1 MFSGRLTGNVS
12 LLVGVYS
19 SMLFTLFS
27 PRRITRA
34 GALILSLALP
44 AARAQ
49 TAPTSRSDTL
59 RLSLGDA
66 VSLAMRQSDEV
77 GIAAAQV
84 DVADA
89 LYGTARAS
97 TLPQLRFT
105 GSYVHV
111 YESARGQAVGAV
123 FNQPNTYGTN
133 LNLSQTLFQG
143 GRLVSAMRA
152 AGDLRE
158 AAKLDEH
165 EQRAQVTIQVQRA
178 YLQALFANRIA
189 ELQQENL
196 ALASSRLTQIE
207 QFERAGRAARYDV
220 LRARVERSNIEP
232 LAIQASSDREL
243 ALLEL
248 KRVLNL
254 PVEQPIALVTRVD
267 STSAAGLLA
276 AITDTNSYAD
286 RAAIRSAELNVAAK
300 RLGVA
305 VARADYYPSLSV
317 FFQSGFQAFPPIGQG
332 LPTGRGA
339 LIEQACPAGSPAG
352 RLCQNGGWFS
362 DRQLGLNVS
371 VPVFDGMRVKS
382 AVDLAEAQARLA
394 ELQLRQQR
402 EAVSIDVARARA
414 ELRRSSAVF
423 AARRQ
428 NSLEADEAF
437 RLATLRFARGLS
449 TQLEV
454 SDAQLALLTAQST
467 EARATYDLFL
477 ASADLARALGRPIPV
492 PPSAMSPASR

>member
-1 MFSGRLTGNVS
+1 
-12 LLVGVYS
+12 
-19 SMLFTLFS
+19 
-27 PRRITRA
+27 
-34 GALILSLALP
+34 
-44 AARAQ
+44 
-49 TAPTSRSDTL
+49 
-59 RLSLGDA
+59 
-66 VSLAMRQSDEV
+66 MRQSDEV

-84 DVADA
+84 DVATA

-111 YESARGQAVGAV
+111 YESARGQAVGSL

-152 AGDLRE
+152 AGELRE
-158 AAKLDEH
+158 AARLDEH
-165 EQRAQVTIQVQRA
+165 EERAQITIRVQRA
-178 YLQALFANRIA
+178 YLQALFADRIA
-189 ELQQENL
+189 ELQQQNL
-196 ALASSRLTQIE
+196 ALASSRLTQVE
-207 QFERAGRAARYDV
+207 QFERAGRSARYDV
-220 LRARVERSNIEP
+220 LRARVERANIEP
-232 LAIQASSDREL
+232 LTIQATSDREL

-248 KRVLNL
+248 KRVLNV
-254 PVEQPIALVTRVD
+254 PVEQPVALITRID
-267 STSAAGLLA
+267 STSAAALVA
-276 AITDTNSYAD
+276 APIDTASYAD
-286 RAAIRSAELNVAAK
+286 RAAVRSAELNVAAK

-305 VARADYYPSLSV
+305 VARADQYPALSV
-317 FFQSGFQAFPPIGQG
+317 FFQSGFQAFPPIGSG
-332 LPTGRGA
+332 LPRTRGF
-339 LIEQACPAGSPAG
+339 LSEQACPAGSPAG

-371 VPVFDGMRVKS
+371 VPVFDGMRVRS
-382 AVDLAEAQARLA
+382 AVGLAEAQVRLA
-394 ELQLRQQR
+394 QLQLRQQR
-402 EAVSIDVARARA
+402 EAVSIDAARARA

-428 NSLEADEAF
+428 NALEADEAF
-437 RLATLRFARGLS
+437 RLATLRFSRGLS

-492 PPSAMSPASR
+492 PLPATPPASR